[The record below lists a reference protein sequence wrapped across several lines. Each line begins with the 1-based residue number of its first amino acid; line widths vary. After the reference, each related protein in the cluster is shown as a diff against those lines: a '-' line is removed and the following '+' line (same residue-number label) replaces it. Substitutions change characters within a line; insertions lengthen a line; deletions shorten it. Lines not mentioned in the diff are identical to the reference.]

1 MTMNDSWGYHAADDN
16 WKRPR
21 TCILN
26 LATCARDGGN
36 YLLNIGPRG
45 DGSVPEESVR
55 ILESMGRWLERN
67 GEAIYLAE
75 RCRVN
80 RSNYANF
87 TRKGNTLFVH
97 VYYWPGETVTV
108 AGLQCK
114 VKSARLLAS
123 GRPVRFEQDEFRVR
137 FLGLPAKPPDDPVT
151 VIAAECDSEPVQN
164 MDRVRRERPRR
175 GV

>member
-1 MTMNDSWGYHAADDN
+1 VGH
-16 WKRPR
+16 
-21 TCILN
+21 
-26 LATCARDGGN
+26 
-36 YLLNIGPRG
+36 
-45 DGSVPEESVR
+45 
-55 ILESMGRWLERN
+55 WLERN
-67 GEAIYLAE
+67 GQAIYGAE

-87 TRKGNTLFVH
+87 SRKGNTLFMH
-97 VYYWPGETVTV
+97 VSYWPGETVV
-108 AGLQCK
+108 LAGLQAK

-137 FLGLPAKPPDDPVT
+137 FLGLPPKPPDDPVT